1 MLPPDSSLTP
11 GTVELIVGS
20 DFTSLNPVPSSSS
33 SPTPSVTSLG
43 SADGAIKGNTS
54 ICQNQSAFV
63 GPDS

>member
-1 MLPPDSSLTP
+1 VPPST
-11 GTVELIVGS
+11 GS
-20 DFTSLNPVPSSSS
+20 A

-54 ICQNQSAFV
+54 ICQNQSAFQ